1 MADLNVASDF
11 RFFSYRKSSSLSLEA
26 AQGTRWPMHKHVN
39 LLANIM
45 PYFCGSVKAEAGR
58 RGDAGSAGDGFSRD
72 QSRTEDVYSTL
83 MLPSRVRL
91 NLALLPLPSSSVILS
106 NLYPVKKSAAGPSAN
121 ADQPEGLG
129 DMNWAD
135 GAGSGGGEAGAQS
148 ILSVPA
154 LWIALRSVD
163 GSMM

>member
-1 MADLNVASDF
+1 MLQVIFISF
-11 RFFSYRKSSSLSLEA
+11 HIRKSSPLFLEA
-26 AQGTRWPMHKHVN
+26 AQGTRRRWPMHKNVN

-45 PYFCGSVKAEAGR
+45 PHFCGSVKTEAGR

-72 QSRTEDVYSTL
+72 QIRTEDVYSIL

-91 NLALLPLPSSSVILS
+91 NLALLPLPSSRVILS

-129 DMNWAD
+129 AGANWAD
-135 GAGSGGGEAGAQS
+135 KAGTGAGEAGAQS